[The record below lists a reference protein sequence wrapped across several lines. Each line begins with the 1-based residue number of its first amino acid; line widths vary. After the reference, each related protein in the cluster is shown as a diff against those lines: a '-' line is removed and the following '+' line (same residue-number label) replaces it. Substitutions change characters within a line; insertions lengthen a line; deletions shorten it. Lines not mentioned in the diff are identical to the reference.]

1 MRYFNSKGPFLIKLL
16 VFVIL
21 IFPGCQNLNGGK
33 IIESV
38 YPNDSEKISAFGW
51 VGVNFSKQV
60 IKETA
65 EDAFSITPNTRGEF
79 IWEGNTLRFRTIQ
92 AFDLDA
98 EYFVRLSGEIRLE
111 NGKLISVDR
120 SWKFTIREPDLIY
133 FVPSYEGGEIW
144 RASPDGGQA
153 QQLTFTG
160 NRVWEFS
167 PDRSG
172 SAIAYT
178 VQNET
183 GGGNLWLMN
192 RDGEEQELLLD
203 CERDICGE
211 PSWSMDNQR
220 MAYTR
225 QVYQHEFDRY
235 QPAQIWTVDIET
247 GETAQLYQSDW
258 EFGHSPYFSPDGNRL
273 AFYDTINKGIRILD
287 LTTSQESIV
296 PSALL
301 GSGDWSPDGSE
312 IIFTDL
318 VPAENEPFVV
328 LKVLDLETKVVET
341 VLDVGMSDTDFSQ
354 PRWSPD
360 GESIAV
366 SLRPVNSNIS
376 KTLWVLRLDGLVS
389 RQVTDDPS
397 ATFTGYEW
405 DPWGDRLIFQRYKLG
420 SAEKS
425 IWLWESGEVK
435 QIIEKG
441 SRPKWLP

>member
-1 MRYFNSKGPFLIKLL
+1 
-16 VFVIL
+16 
-21 IFPGCQNLNGGK
+21 
-33 IIESV
+33 
-38 YPNDSEKISAFGW
+38 
-51 VGVNFSKQV
+51 
-60 IKETA
+60 
-65 EDAFSITPNTRGEF
+65 
-79 IWEGNTLRFRTIQ
+79 
-92 AFDLDA
+92 
-98 EYFVRLSGEIRLE
+98 
-111 NGKLISVDR
+111 
-120 SWKFTIREPDLIY
+120 
-133 FVPSYEGGEIW
+133 
-144 RASPDGGQA
+144 
-153 QQLTFTG
+153 
-160 NRVWEFS
+160 
-167 PDRSG
+167 
-172 SAIAYT
+172 
-178 VQNET
+178 
-183 GGGNLWLMN
+183 MN

-211 PSWSMDNQR
+211 PAWSMDNQR

-258 EFGHSPYFSPDGNRL
+258 AFGHSPYFSPDGNRL

-296 PSALL
+296 PSALS

-312 IIFTDL
+312 IIYTDL
-318 VPAENEPFVV
+318 VAAENEPFVV